1 MHSDGELNMF
11 DAQISAHFE
20 GRACCMFEQK
30 FDDILTAINMPARVQ
45 HTAEREGARVKHTFT
60 AEWSAD
66 DAMACKTPEMELE
79 LSRPIIDIQYQWHS
93 GCGTDRSLKADWCA
107 PTHSKI
113 SSGCPVTCFY
123 SDDGTN
129 RLTVALDDC
138 VTLISRQMGV
148 REEDATLSIKIKIPL
163 DATGKLESYSVTLWL
178 DETACRYEDAIRAV
192 NAWWEQKYE
201 SMPVPKAA
209 RMPMYSCWYSFHQS
223 VYAHE
228 VEAECAR
235 AKALG
240 MDTVIVDD
248 GWQTDDNSRGYAY
261 CGDWQPTPG
270 KIPDMRAHVK
280 AVHDLGMKYMLWYS
294 VPFIGK
300 YSEAAKLFKGKTLEY
315 QERMGAYTLDPR
327 YPEVRQYLIDTYVR
341 ALKEWDLDGF
351 KLDFIDSFRMR
362 PDTPAWRE
370 GMDYVVLED
379 AVRRLMI
386 DVMKALRAIKDDILI
401 EFRQSYMGPVMR
413 EFGNMMRVGDCP
425 NSTSTNRVG
434 MVDLRLTS
442 GNTAVHSDMLVWNVN
457 DSVECA
463 VDQIENVLFSTV
475 QVSVLLDRVPEKHI
489 SALKFWLDFMRRENH
504 LLTEVPLYA
513 EAPQMLY
520 PQVSAIEDGRGVI
533 AGYLSG
539 YCVKLPASKLRE
551 CYVVNANSGNELML
565 KADSAAN
572 WNIEVMDCTGAHV
585 RTERVSISGIT
596 AISVP
601 AYGLIHMT
609 RE

>member
-1 MHSDGELNMF
+1 
-11 DAQISAHFE
+11 
-20 GRACCMFEQK
+20 
-30 FDDILTAINMPARVQ
+30 
-45 HTAEREGARVKHTFT
+45 
-60 AEWSAD
+60 
-66 DAMACKTPEMELE
+66 
-79 LSRPIIDIQYQWHS
+79 
-93 GCGTDRSLKADWCA
+93 
-107 PTHSKI
+107 
-113 SSGCPVTCFY
+113 
-123 SDDGTN
+123 
-129 RLTVALDDC
+129 
-138 VTLISRQMGV
+138 
-148 REEDATLSIKIKIPL
+148 
-163 DATGKLESYSVTLWL
+163 
-178 DETACRYEDAIRAV
+178 
-192 NAWWEQKYE
+192 
-201 SMPVPKAA
+201 
-209 RMPMYSCWYSFHQS
+209 
-223 VYAHE
+223 
-228 VEAECAR
+228 
-235 AKALG
+235 
-240 MDTVIVDD
+240 
-248 GWQTDDNSRGYAY
+248 
-261 CGDWQPTPG
+261 
-270 KIPDMRAHVK
+270 
-280 AVHDLGMKYMLWYS
+280 MKYMLWYS

-300 YSEAAKLFKGKTLEY
+300 YSQAARLFEGKTLEY
-315 QERMGAYTLDPR
+315 IDSLGAYTLDPR

-463 VDQIENVLFSTV
+463 VDQIENVLFCTV

-551 CYVVNANSGNELML
+551 CYVVNANSGTELML

-596 AISVP
+596 AINVP